1 MEKLGE
7 PDGLDWFCA
16 AAEFWPEGSEF
27 KIDHMGATNINA
39 DLSHPLIDP
48 LSSGAPLE
56 VHAMPEAG
64 TRCPRREAG
73 SSFTG
78 LHTADTFQVRIR
90 GRTGSTG
97 LCLRAGG

>member
-1 MEKLGE
+1 
-7 PDGLDWFCA
+7 
-16 AAEFWPEGSEF
+16 
-27 KIDHMGATNINA
+27 MGATNINA

-64 TRCPRREAG
+64 TDTLAG